1 MTPGARVAAAIEVL
15 ADVEGR
21 RRPVQDALKDWGLS
35 HRFAG
40 SGDRAAIADLVY
52 DALRKRRS
60 RAWTMGDDGPRA
72 AVLAG
77 VEPAQTL
84 AWAGDRHAPVLAEGE
99 IPDAATRAARLET
112 ASSGVVGDY
121 PEWLSDGLELS
132 FGGRAVAEG
141 VALAD
146 RPPTDL
152 RANRLKTTRG
162 ALLAALAEH
171 PKLNPAEAGAL
182 AAGRWSP
189 DAIRLSPAVDVRRF
203 APTATAEFLHG
214 DFEIQ
219 DEGSQLAAL
228 ISGARPGWQV
238 GDLCAGAGGK
248 TLALAALMGNTG
260 QVFAHDVDA
269 RRLVKADERLRR
281 AGVRNAQL
289 RFPKPAALDDLQGA
303 LDLAFVDAPCTGSGT
318 WRRNPDAKWRLR
330 PNALEQRRREQA
342 QALALAAPTV
352 KPGGR
357 LVYVT
362 CSVLTE
368 ENDGAVG
375 AFLAERP
382 EFRVVPA
389 ETAVRWALPDIA
401 DALLAAILPRAHGLQ
416 MTPRLTGTDG
426 FYVSVLER
434 AAP

>member
-15 ADVEGR
+15 TDVETR
-21 RRPVQDALKDWGLS
+21 RRPVQDALKDWGLA

-40 SGDRAAIADLVY
+40 SGDRAAIADRVY
-52 DALRKRRS
+52 DALRRRRS
-60 RAWTMGDDGPRA
+60 NAWAMADDSPRA

-77 VEPAQTL
+77 VDPETTRG
-84 AWAGDRHAPVLAEGE
+84 WATDRHAPVLADGE
-99 IPDAATRAARLET
+99 LPDAPTRAERLSGST
-112 ASSGVVGDY
+112 ASVVGDY
-121 PEWLSDGLELS
+121 PEWLSAAFERA
-132 FGGRAVAEG
+132 FGDDAAAEG
-141 VALAD
+141 AALAE

-152 RANRLKTTRG
+152 RANTLKTTRG

-171 PKLNPAEAGAL
+171 PVLSRAEAGAV
-182 AAGRWSP
+182 APGRWSR
-189 DAIRLSPAVDVRRF
+189 DAVRLSPAIDVRRF

-219 DEGSQLAAL
+219 DEGSQLAARL
-228 ISGARPGWQV
+228 AGAAPGMKV

-260 QVFAHDVDA
+260 QIFAHDVDP
-269 RRLVKADERLRR
+269 RRLTKADERLRR

-289 RFPKPAALDDLQGA
+289 RFPKAGALADLDGA
-303 LDLAFVDAPCTGSGT
+303 LDLALVDAPCTGSGT

-330 PNALEQRRREQA
+330 PNTLDLRRREQA
-342 QALALAAPTV
+342 QALALAARTV

-368 ENDGAVG
+368 ENDDQIAGFLG
-375 AFLAERP
+375 DHPAFRSLP
-382 EFRVVPA
+382 PA
-389 ETAVRWALPDIA
+389 AGVRSALPDVA
-401 DALLAAILPRAHGLQ
+401 GPLLAAIRHGPHGLRT
-416 MTPRLTGTDG
+416 TPRRTGVDG
-426 FYVSVLER
+426 FYVAVLAR
-434 AAP
+434 DG